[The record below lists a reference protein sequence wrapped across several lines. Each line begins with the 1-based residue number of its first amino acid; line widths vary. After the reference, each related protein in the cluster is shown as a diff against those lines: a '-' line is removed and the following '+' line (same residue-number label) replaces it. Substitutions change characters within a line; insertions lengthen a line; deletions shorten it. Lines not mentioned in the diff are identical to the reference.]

1 MKKLALKNFLLVL
14 LLFIGAGFAQA
25 QDNSKSTKDLYLSY
39 FGNDST
45 SINIAYVPC
54 CSGDVAWTIVGIIY
68 NRDTIRINDKLYLFS
83 TPKSLD
89 YISSPEPHYLFPR
102 VDTLF
107 LREERETGRLYRY
120 YRDYFGMGEA
130 EKLISDMSLEEGDR
144 FVILYNCL
152 GEHDVVVSRV
162 EYSNGKK
169 RIFLSGGSPI
179 FREGIF
185 PDEFPLW
192 QEQFDINNI
201 GGECGSSSRS
211 TLLCEYKDG
220 VQVYGFNNDCFQYVC
235 DVEEIEHKS
244 VSIYPSIIK
253 NNDIITIETSSHIK
267 NVTITNLFGKTVEI
281 CKNIIDDNK
290 WQIIVNNKYGQ
301 GIYFVLVV
309 NDNGMSY
316 EKILLL
322 D

>member
-68 NRDTIRINDKLYLFS
+68 NRDTIRINDKSYLFS

-89 YISSPEPHYLFPR
+89 YISNPEPHYLFPR

-120 YRDYFGMGEA
+120 YRDYFGMGET

-144 FVILYNCL
+144 FVILYDCL

-192 QEQFDINNI
+192 QEQFDINNV
-201 GGECGSSSRS
+201 GGECGSSRRS

-220 VQVYGFNNDCFQYVC
+220 VQVYGFNNDCFQNVS
-235 DVEEIEHKS
+235 DVEEMNDNQVS
-244 VSIYPSIIK
+244 VYP
-253 NNDIITIETSSHIK
+253 NPTNY
-267 NVTITNLFGKTVEI
+267 TITVSEKNLAQVEI
-281 CKNIIDDNK
+281 VNIMGQTIISEKCDADEAKIDISSLASGVYMIKMRTKDGK
-290 WQIIVNNKYGQ
+290 EFSERIVK
-301 GIYFVLVV
+301 
-309 NDNGMSY
+309 
-316 EKILLL
+316 E
-322 D
+322 

>member
-14 LLFIGAGFAQA
+14 LLFIEAGFAQA
-25 QDNSKSTKDLYLSY
+25 QDNSKSAKDLYLSY

-45 SINIAYVPC
+45 SINISYVPC
-54 CSGDVAWTIVGIIY
+54 CSGDLAWTIVGIIY

-144 FVILYNCL
+144 FVILYDCL
-152 GEHDVVVSRV
+152 GEHDVAVSRV
-162 EYSNGKK
+162 EYNNGKK

-192 QEQFDINNI
+192 QEQFDINSV
-201 GGECGSSSRS
+201 GECGSSRRS

-220 VQVYGFNNDCFQYVC
+220 EQVYGFNNDCFQYVS
-235 DVEEIEHKS
+235 DVEEMNDNQVS
-244 VSIYPSIIK
+244 VYP
-253 NNDIITIETSSHIK
+253 NPTNY
-267 NVTITNLFGKTVEI
+267 TITVSEKNLAQVEI
-281 CKNIIDDNK
+281 VNIMGQTIISEKCDADEAKIDISSLASGVYMIKMRTKDGK
-290 WQIIVNNKYGQ
+290 EFSERIVK
-301 GIYFVLVV
+301 
-309 NDNGMSY
+309 
-316 EKILLL
+316 E
-322 D
+322 

>member
-14 LLFIGAGFAQA
+14 LLFIEAGFAQA
-25 QDNSKSTKDLYLSY
+25 QDNSKSAKDLYLSY

-45 SINIAYVPC
+45 SINISYVPC
-54 CSGDVAWTIVGIIY
+54 CSGDLAWTIVGIIY

-120 YRDYFGMGEA
+120 YRDYFGTGEA

-144 FVILYNCL
+144 FVILYDCL
-152 GEHDVVVSRV
+152 GEHDVAVSRV
-162 EYSNGKK
+162 EYNNGKK

-192 QEQFDINNI
+192 QEQFDINSV
-201 GGECGSSSRS
+201 GECGSSRRS
-211 TLLCEYKDG
+211 ALLCEYKDG
-220 VQVYGFNNDCFQYVC
+220 EQVYGFNNDCFQYVC
-235 DVEEIEHKS
+235 DVEEIKDDQI
-244 VSIYPSIIK
+244 SIYPNMVIG
-253 NNDIITIETSSHIK
+253 NDIITIESVSNIHDVI
-267 NVTITNLFGKTVEI
+267 VIDIFGKNQEI
-281 CKNIIDDNK
+281 ITDKNNDYK
-290 WQIIVNNKYGQ
+290 WQIEVSNKCNSGIHFIVVKTDKG
-301 GIYFVLVV
+301 VC
-309 NDNGMSY
+309 Y
-316 EKILLL
+316 EKVIVSH
-322 D
+322 

>member
-14 LLFIGAGFAQA
+14 LLFIGAGFTQA

-68 NRDTIRINDKLYLFS
+68 NRDTIRINDKSYLFS

-89 YISSPEPHYLFPR
+89 YISNPEPHYLFPR

-120 YRDYFGMGEA
+120 YKDYFGMGEA
-130 EKLISDMSLEEGDR
+130 EKLLSDMSLEEGDR
-144 FVILYNCL
+144 FVLESGCLY
-152 GEHDVVVSRV
+152 EQDVEVSLV
-162 EYSNGKK
+162 EYNNGRK
-169 RIFLSGGSPI
+169 RIFLNGGSTI
-179 FREGIF
+179 FREGNF

-192 QEQFDINNI
+192 QEQFGINDIV
-201 GGECGSSSRS
+201 ECSASRRS

-220 VQVYGFNNDCFQYVC
+220 VQVYGFNNDCFQNVS
-235 DVEEIEHKS
+235 DVEEMNDNQVS
-244 VSIYPSIIK
+244 VYP
-253 NNDIITIETSSHIK
+253 NPTNY
-267 NVTITNLFGKTVEI
+267 TITVSEKNLAQVEI
-281 CKNIIDDNK
+281 VNIMGQTIISEKCDADEAKIDISSLASGVYMIKMRTKDGK
-290 WQIIVNNKYGQ
+290 EFSERIVK
-301 GIYFVLVV
+301 
-309 NDNGMSY
+309 
-316 EKILLL
+316 E
-322 D
+322 